1 MESLLDTRS
10 PSRRESASKSLDQEK
25 SPIKGGRHRPKQ
37 WETDQGRSE
46 QEFKRASW
54 SSSNAQNNRGPR
66 ELRPYHETSSSRQG
80 RQQTLEEP
88 SKQVEIA
95 TRNKNRVNL
104 ATEGVTSQNEKPSF
118 NSNIPDLDFSRKSA
132 KVEPLPPSNE
142 DENSVFWDADDSLPP
157 PPPLEL
163 FDPLET
169 SQDNLPLPS
178 PPREVLVEFPPSVG
192 DYESRRDR
200 IEQKET
206 FERNGVDSSDVIKPV
221 GSVVVESSVE
231 INHETRMEL
240 NGPGKLESSG
250 LSSTTL
256 EFSGSTDLS
265 SKDASVT
272 ENRSYISPR
281 APPPAPLVL
290 TSTPT
295 KLEGSNEKGTCLDVS
310 NSPHSLSSSTSTP
323 SGSRPNSMLSPK
335 LVELDKEKVSC

>member
-25 SPIKGGRHRPKQ
+25 SPIQGGRHRPKQ
-37 WETDQGRSE
+37 WEIDQGRSE

-169 SQDNLPLPS
+169 SQDSLPLPS

-192 DYESRRDR
+192 DYELRRDR

-221 GSVVVESSVE
+221 GAVVVESSVE
-231 INHETRMEL
+231 INHETQMEL

-250 LSSTTL
+250 LSSTAL